1 MDKFN
6 VGDKIIFDRG
16 DVHNKDCFLG
26 IIIRK
31 NQDLTYHVLYF
42 DDYEK
47 VIDYNVKC
55 QCITSLED
63 IEHVRCEIEAFYD
76 GLIKIEKAKLMT
88 ISQKEKDKEKIR
100 KYNDIKNR
108 IRKNCE
114 WLINEDLDDEDFID
128 RIKEISRLK
137 KQLFSIDLSD
147 CVYRVRKHNG
157 IIKYKIKQLEEDMV
171 IVLSRISDEKIKR
184 EFENFE

>member
-1 MDKFN
+1 
-6 VGDKIIFDRG
+6 
-16 DVHNKDCFLG
+16 
-26 IIIRK
+26 
-31 NQDLTYHVLYF
+31 
-42 DDYEK
+42 
-47 VIDYNVKC
+47 
-55 QCITSLED
+55 
-63 IEHVRCEIEAFYD
+63 
-76 GLIKIEKAKLMT
+76 MT
-88 ISQKEKDKEKIR
+88 ISQKEKDEEKIR

>member
-16 DVHNKDCFLG
+16 DVHS
-26 IIIRK
+26 
-31 NQDLTYHVLYF
+31 
-42 DDYEK
+42 
-47 VIDYNVKC
+47 
-55 QCITSLED
+55 ITSLED

-88 ISQKEKDKEKIR
+88 ISQKEKDEEKIR